1 MNKHLNGHSLAGMSI
16 LRIRVQD
23 DFYATPEEST
33 KALLAVEGIIYPV
46 LEPACGA
53 GHISKLIGKDEGS
66 GDYVISSD
74 LIDRG
79 YGCKDVDFL
88 ADDFTKRMINL
99 GINIHAIKT
108 IITNPPFSLF
118 QEFAEK
124 SLSFQNVQKIIM
136 FGKLQALEGQ
146 KRATFMENSP
156 LKTVY
161 VFKARQNPLRNG
173 SPVDEKGK
181 PWASTMAFA
190 WFVWEKGYTGET
202 IIKWI

>member
-1 MNKHLNGHSLAGMSI
+1 MKGHQIAGTSLNRE
-16 LRIRVQD
+16 RIEN

-33 KALLAVEGIIYPV
+33 KALLAVEGLLYPV

-53 GHISKLIGKDEGS
+53 GHISRLIGRDDGS

-79 YGCKDVDFL
+79 YGCKNVDFL
-88 ADDFTKRMINL
+88 ADDFIKNMVNL
-99 GINIHAIKT
+99 GVNIHAIKT

-124 SLSFQNVQKIIM
+124 GLSLHNVKKVIL

-146 KRATFMENSP
+146 RRATFMENSP
-156 LKTVY
+156 LRTVY
-161 VFKARQNPLRNG
+161 VFKSRQNPLRNG
-173 SPVDEKGK
+173 SPVDEKWK
-181 PWASTMAFA
+181 SWASTMAFA
-190 WFVWEKGYTGET
+190 WYVWEKGYTGET